1 MENELDQLYGEIA
14 GCLKCTLG
22 AERTNTVRDTGNP
35 RNAAVV
41 FVGEAPG
48 SNEVKY
54 GLPFAGEAG
63 KKLNLYLEM
72 AGLTRNDVYI
82 TNVVRCRPTA
92 NMGRRN
98 RTPSRE
104 IPLCGGWLNREL
116 EILKPRTVVTLGN
129 IALKWLCGK
138 ECTIGDCHGKIIENG
153 NFSVYP
159 MYHPAAAIY
168 KKELDGLIRSEF
180 KELGKYLGK
189 VDS

>member
-1 MENELDQLYGEIA
+1 MKKDLDMLYGEIA
-14 GCLKCTLG
+14 NCQKCPLG
-22 AERTNTVRDTGNP
+22 AERTKPVRDTGSAD
-35 RNAAVV
+35 RAAVV

-54 GLPFAGEAG
+54 GIPFAGEAG
-63 KKLNLYLEM
+63 KKLNIYLEM

-92 NMGRRN
+92 NGGRRN
-98 RTPSRE
+98 RTPSKE

-116 EILKPRTVVTLGN
+116 EIITPRTVVTLGN

-138 ECTIGDCHGKIIENG
+138 NYSIGECHGRIIDAG
-153 NFSVYP
+153 GFKVYP

-168 KKELDGLIRSEF
+168 KKDLDGLIKDEF
-180 KELGKYLGK
+180 RELGKYLGRIR
-189 VDS
+189 D

>member
-1 MENELDQLYGEIA
+1 MEKELDLLYREIA
-14 GCLKCTLG
+14 GCFKCPLG
-22 AERTNTVRDTGNP
+22 AERINPVRDTGDP
-35 RNAAVV
+35 RRAAVV

-48 SNEVKY
+48 ANEVKY

-63 KKLNLYLEM
+63 KKLDLYLQM
-72 AGLTRNDVYI
+72 AGLTRSDVYI

-92 NMGRRN
+92 NLGRRN

-104 IPLCGGWLNREL
+104 IPLCGEWLNREL
-116 EILKPRTVVTLGN
+116 AIIQPRMVVTLGN

-138 ECTIGDCHGKIIENG
+138 ERSIGDCHGRVIDAANYK
-153 NFSVYP
+153 VYP

-180 KELGKYLGK
+180 AELGSYLGNR
-189 VDS
+189 D